1 MAQKDKEMIN
11 DLDYKGIEFPVS
23 NNNFSKIE
31 VKNKIFINVF
41 CYKNK
46 LTYTIYISDQK
57 FENSMDLLLISNET
71 KSYYAYIKDFD
82 KFMFSKTK
90 R

>member
-1 MAQKDKEMIN
+1 MIN

-23 NNNFSKIE
+23 NNNFSKTE

>member
-1 MAQKDKEMIN
+1 MIN

-23 NNNFSKIE
+23 NNNISKIE

>member
-1 MAQKDKEMIN
+1 MIN

-46 LTYTIYISDQK
+46 LTHTIYISDQK

>member
-1 MAQKDKEMIN
+1 MIN

-31 VKNKIFINVF
+31 VKKKIFINVF

>member
-23 NNNFSKIE
+23 NNNFSKTE